1 VADDEPLDSI
11 TVEAYGTPGSSHIDF
26 NFEDW
31 TTFALTSS
39 ILKPAE
45 ASFELG
51 DQTGWDRLA
60 ELVDLGSEFR
70 VFVDD
75 RLRLT
80 GRIES
85 LNSVNDAR
93 QSATQRFTIR
103 TKLSDALFS
112 SAPQNVRLQGR
123 TLREFILA
131 LYKDLGLTEA
141 DFDFRGDVSR
151 DVMTGRITRGPEAHG
166 RRRGIDGRLLADPP
180 RGFEA
185 IEETEENS
193 KVQPPESIFE
203 AADRH
208 LRRHGLLHWDG
219 PDGRIVVAPPNDM
232 QDALGVLRSIRGED
246 GGAGQFNNVLVLE
259 RDQDVSEAP
268 TEMGVFGMGGKAG
281 FSRASVSAVIRN
293 QALIDRGFTRR
304 AAVLD
309 EGLTSKA
316 IATRRAC
323 REFVTRSR
331 GLDRL
336 TVTVDGLSYRDGTDP
351 VPWAPDTTVDV
362 IDDTLG
368 GVLGIYYVE
377 EIQMQ
382 RDAAAGDVT
391 RLSLVK
397 QGVWQL

>member
-1 VADDEPLDSI
+1 MADGLFDTV

-31 TTFALTSS
+31 TTFALSS
-39 ILKPAE
+39 TILRPAE

-51 DQTGWDRLA
+51 DQTGWDRLV

-85 LNSVNDAR
+85 LNSINDAQ

-103 TKLSDALFS
+103 TKLSDAFYS

-123 TLREFILA
+123 TVREFLLA
-131 LYKDLGLTEA
+131 LYKDIGLTEA

-151 DVMTGRITRGPEAHG
+151 DVMTGRITKGPNAFN
-166 RRRGIDGRLLADPP
+166 RRRGVDGRLLADPP
-180 RGFEA
+180 QGFEA
-185 IEETEENS
+185 LEETEENC
-193 KVQPPESIFE
+193 KVQPPESVFD

-219 PDGRIVVAPPNDM
+219 PDGKIVVAAPNDM
-232 QDALGVLRSIRGED
+232 QDALGQLRSIRGVD
-246 GGAGQFNNVLVLE
+246 PGAGQFNNVLSIE

-281 FSRASVSAVIRN
+281 FARASVSSVVRN

-309 EGLTSKA
+309 EGLTSKS

-331 GLDRL
+331 GLDRI
-336 TVTVDGLSYRDGTDP
+336 TVTVDGLSFRDGNDP
-351 VPWAPDTTVDV
+351 VPWAPDTTVEV
-362 IDDTLG
+362 LDDTLG
-368 GVLGIYYVE
+368 GILGIYYVE
-377 EIQMQ
+377 ETSMQ
-382 RDAAAGDVT
+382 RDAANGDVT
-391 RLSLVK
+391 RLTLVR